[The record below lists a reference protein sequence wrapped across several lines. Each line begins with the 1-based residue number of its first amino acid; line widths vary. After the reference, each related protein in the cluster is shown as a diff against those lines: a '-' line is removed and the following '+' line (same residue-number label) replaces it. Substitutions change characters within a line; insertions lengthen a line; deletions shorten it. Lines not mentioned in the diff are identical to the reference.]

1 MEYNLFRFFRFFQ
14 SSVWECKVG
23 LTNRQRAFLEKLL
36 DVYYSHRRLS
46 VHYTT
51 VARALGV
58 ANSTAYEML
67 KLLEQKGYVSS
78 EYHLPDRPPAGG
90 RSMVLFRPTMKGLR
104 VFRHLAG
111 EDIRNRE
118 WDGIKEKV
126 LTRLSA
132 EGLPGD
138 NELLSE
144 LLRAIPQ
151 SEDPLSY
158 CSRVI
163 AASLVSVRG
172 HIADRVHQL
181 AVFREMLSEEMLALD
196 ALDLLPGLAIGFASA
211 LSGGSARL
219 TALAESA
226 RRYQQYLQ
234 QMDEET
240 RRRLLRF
247 SREMMDALHIPP
259 RRG

>member
-1 MEYNLFRFFRFFQ
+1 
-14 SSVWECKVG
+14 VWESKVG

-36 DVYYSHRRLS
+36 DVYHIHHRES

-51 VARALGV
+51 LARALGV

-67 KLLEQKGYVSS
+67 KALEQKGYVSS
-78 EYHLPDRPPAGG
+78 EYHLPDRPVAGG
-90 RSMVLFRPTMKGLR
+90 RSMVRFRPTMKGLR
-104 VFRHLAG
+104 MFRHLAG

-118 WDGIKEKV
+118 WDGIKDKV
-126 LTRLSA
+126 FARLSA

-144 LLRAIPQ
+144 LLGAIPQ

-158 CSRVI
+158 CGRVI
-163 AASLVSVRG
+163 AASLVSMRG
-172 HIADRVHQL
+172 HVANRVQQL
-181 AVFREMLSEEMLALD
+181 AIFREMVAGEKWALD
-196 ALDLLPGLAIGFASA
+196 ALDLLPGFAIGFASA

-219 TALAESA
+219 TSLAESVK
-226 RRYQQYLQ
+226 RYQKYLQ

-247 SREMMDALHIPP
+247 SREMMDALQISTGPS
-259 RRG
+259 

>member
-1 MEYNLFRFFRFFQ
+1 M
-14 SSVWECKVG
+14 G
-23 LTNRQRAFLEKLL
+23 LTNRQRAFFEKLL
-36 DVYYSHRRLS
+36 DVYHSHRGRS

-51 VARALGV
+51 LARGLGV

-78 EYHLPDRPPAGG
+78 EYHLPDRHVAGG

-104 VFRHLAG
+104 IFRHLAG
-111 EDIRNRE
+111 EDIRNKE
-118 WDGIKEKV
+118 WDGMKGKV
-126 LTRLSA
+126 LGRLSA

-158 CSRVI
+158 CGRVV

-172 HIADRVHQL
+172 HVANRGQQL
-181 AVFREMLSEEMLALD
+181 AQFREMVAGEKSALD
-196 ALDLLPGLAIGFASA
+196 ALDLLPGFAVGFASA
-211 LSGGSARL
+211 LSGASARL

-226 RRYQQYLQ
+226 KRYQKYLQ

-247 SREMMDALHIPP
+247 SREMMDALHI
-259 RRG
+259 